1 MTKAQAFLIRK
12 AQKNFIRNHI
22 PMKINAGKQLSYFPR
37 GYNADD
43 NEENHLIN
51 VLKSQ
56 LGLDL
61 QSHLLYESVYNHN

>member
-1 MTKAQAFLIRK
+1 MIKAQAFLIRK

-51 VLKSQ
+51 VLK
-56 LGLDL
+56 
-61 QSHLLYESVYNHN
+61 